1 MNSERGGSYLSSEL
15 NVWKKH
21 AASEMRIWL
30 MEELDKERIGLPEV
44 ENFSMN
50 LGNHFRSR
58 KFKKKFK
65 NKDFEKKNSDGEDL
79 INVSMEIKVKDEK
92 EYYKELSIEKEKIR
106 RNLSDR
112 LKKNSKTY
120 RAAIKT
126 LRIEATKVRDE
137 SRENIERK

>member
-1 MNSERGGSYLSSEL
+1 
-15 NVWKKH
+15 
-21 AASEMRIWL
+21 
-30 MEELDKERIGLPEV
+30 
-44 ENFSMN
+44 MN